1 MTDENDEY
9 ARNARLARMRRANS
23 LTNRAKRAIL
33 TAVNGE
39 DPGAQSAGVS
49 RLQPQLRRRRGE
61 MFVTRVPE
69 LFGSMVFNEVVMKE
83 RLPKDVYRALKQT
96 IRQGTALDAQCSF
109 SILLPWQKERNL
121 LPSPH
126 PMHVLSFG

>member
-96 IRQGTALDAQCSF
+96 IRQGTALDAQ
-109 SILLPWQKERNL
+109 IAGIIANAMKD
-121 LPSPH
+121 
-126 PMHVLSFG
+126 